1 MDNKTIA
8 NIKTLGID
16 MIDAA
21 GSGHPGIVLGA
32 APIIYTLYA
41 RHMNINCNDD
51 KWISRDHFVLS
62 AGHGSALLY
71 STLYMAGFDISL
83 DDVKNF
89 RRVGY
94 KTPGHPEINVTP
106 GVDMSTGP
114 LGQGFASAVGMAI
127 GEKILENKFII
138 PSTSTILADKPL
150 IKYNVYVLCGD
161 GDLMEGV
168 SYEAASLAGTL
179 NLDNLIV
186 LYDSNNIS
194 LDGDT
199 SNTFTENVIDRFK
212 AMGWFTIKVLNGT
225 NIDEIDKAIIAA
237 KKSGKPSLI
246 EVKTI
251 IGNGSMLAGTNE
263 VHGKCLSKD
272 DIKLLKRNLAM
283 PDAPFYT
290 DQEAVRNFRNLI
302 TTRSGRRYEIWGRA
316 YNEYKNSLNLRE
328 DDYLDIILHGKD
340 YDLLKYN
347 WIFDKD
353 EKKSARE
360 HNGAIMQ
367 EIAKIVPNLIGGCA
381 DLSSSTKAYIKNGDD
396 IKDDHYLGRNIFFG
410 VREHAMGAILNGL
423 SLSNFKVFGSTFL
436 AFSDYMKPA
445 IRLAAIMKLPVNYIF
460 THDSISIGQDGPTHQ
475 PIEQLAMLRS
485 IPNLNVYRP
494 ADAKEIVGCWNL
506 MLNSKTPNVLALF
519 RQDTKILDATSI
531 EYVKYGAYPVR
542 KEVEKLHGIILA
554 TGSEVHTAVL
564 LAEQLYNESK
574 IDLRVISMPCMEIY
588 EKQSDKYKQ
597 SLIPVGYKTVV
608 IEAGSSFGWHKY
620 VYNEKYLIT
629 IDKFG
634 ISGTKSEVDDYCDF
648 SYEKIKDKVKRL
660 FS

>member
-8 NIKTLGID
+8 NLKTLGID

-41 RHMNINCNDD
+41 RHMNINTNDD
-51 KWISRDHFVLS
+51 KWISRDRFVMS

-71 STLYMAGFDISL
+71 STLFMAGFDISE
-83 DDVKNF
+83 DDLKHF
-89 RRVGY
+89 RRVGF
-94 KTPGHPEINVTP
+94 KTPGHPEIGVTP

-114 LGQGFASAVGMAI
+114 LGQGFASAVGMAL

-138 PSTSTILADKPL
+138 PSTSSMLADKPL
-150 IKYNVYVLCGD
+150 INYNVYVLCGD

-199 SNTFTENVIDRFK
+199 SNTFTENVQDRFK
-212 AMGWFTIKVLNGT
+212 AMGWFTTKVLNGT
-225 NIDEIDKAIIAA
+225 NIDEIDKAIITA

-251 IGNGSMLAGTNE
+251 IGNGSMMAGTNE

-272 DIKLLKRNLAM
+272 DIKLLKRTLGM
-283 PDAPFYT
+283 PEAPFYI
-290 DQEAVRNFRNLI
+290 DAEAARNFRNQI
-302 TTRSGRRYEIWGRA
+302 TTRSQRKYEIWGRA
-316 YNEYKNSLNLRE
+316 YNEYKSNMDMKEDSGLDAILRDKE
-328 DDYLDIILHGKD
+328 
-340 YDLLKYN
+340 YDLLNYT
-347 WIFDKD
+347 WTFDRE

-360 HNGAIMQ
+360 INGEIMQ
-367 EIAKIVPNLIGGCA
+367 EIAKIVPNFMGGSA
-381 DLSSSTKAYIKNGDD
+381 DLASSTKAYIKDGGD
-396 IKDDHYLGRNIFFG
+396 IKDDHYFGKNIWFG
-410 VREHAMGAILNGL
+410 VREHSMGSILNGL

-436 AFSDYMKPA
+436 TFSDYMKPA
-445 IRLAAIMKLPVNYIF
+445 IRLAALMNTPVNYIF
-460 THDSISIGQDGPTHQ
+460 THDSINIGQDGPTHQ

-494 ADAKEIVGCWNL
+494 ADANEIVGCWNL
-506 MLNSKTPNVLALF
+506 MLNSKNPNAIVLS
-519 RQDTKILDATSI
+519 RQEVKILDTTNS

-542 KEVEKLHGIILA
+542 KEQEKMHGIVIA
-554 TGSEVHTAVL
+554 TGSEVHTALL
-564 LAEQLYNESK
+564 LADQLYKEFK
-574 IDLRVISMPCMEIY
+574 IDLRVISMPCMEVY

-597 SLIPVGYKTVV
+597 ALIPLGYKTVV

-620 VYNEKYLIT
+620 VYNEKYLVT

-634 ISGTKSEVDDYCDF
+634 VSGTKGEVDEYCNF
-648 SYEKIKDKVKRL
+648 SYEQIKEKVRRL
-660 FS
+660 FN

>member
-8 NIKTLGID
+8 NLKTLGID

-41 RHMNINCNDD
+41 RHMNINTNDD
-51 KWISRDHFVLS
+51 KWISRDRFIMS

-71 STLYMAGFDISL
+71 ATLFMAGFDIPE
-83 DDVKNF
+83 DDLKRF
-89 RRVGY
+89 RRVGS
-94 KTPGHPEINVTP
+94 KTPGHPETGVTP

-138 PSTSTILADKPL
+138 PSTSSMLADKAL
-150 IKYNVYVLCGD
+150 INYNVYVLCGD
-161 GDLMEGV
+161 GDLMEGI

-199 SNTFTENVIDRFK
+199 SNTFTENVQDRFK
-212 AMGWFTIKVLNGT
+212 AMGWFTTKVLNGT
-225 NIDEIDKAIIAA
+225 NVEEIDKAITTA

-251 IGNGSMLAGTNE
+251 IGNGSMMAGTNE

-272 DIKLLKRNLAM
+272 DIKLLKRTLGM
-283 PDAPFYT
+283 PETPFYI
-290 DQEAVRNFRNLI
+290 DSEAVRNFRNQI
-302 TTRSGRRYEIWGRA
+302 TTRSQRKYEIWGRA
-316 YNEYKNSLNLRE
+316 YNEYKSN
-328 DDYLDIILHGKD
+328 LDIKEENCLDVILRGKE
-340 YDLLKYN
+340 YDLLNYA
-347 WIFDKD
+347 WSFDRE
-353 EKKSARE
+353 EKKSTRE
-360 HNGAIMQ
+360 LNGEIMQ
-367 EIAKIVPNLIGGCA
+367 EIAKIVPNLIGGSA
-381 DLSSSTKAYIKNGDD
+381 DLASSTKAYIKNGGD
-396 IKDDHYLGRNIFFG
+396 IKDDHYLGKNIWFG
-410 VREHAMGAILNGL
+410 VREHSMGAILNGL

-436 AFSDYMKPA
+436 TFSDYMKPA
-445 IRLAAIMKLPVNYIF
+445 IRLAALMNIPVNYIF

-494 ADAKEIVGCWNL
+494 ADANEIVGCWNL
-506 MLNSKTPNVLALF
+506 MLNSQNPNAIALS
-519 RQDTKILDATSI
+519 RQDLKLLQTTNS

-542 KEVEKLHGIILA
+542 KEQEKMHGIIIA
-554 TGSEVHTAVL
+554 TGSEVHTALL
-564 LAEQLYNESK
+564 LADQLYKESK
-574 IDLRVISMPCMEIY
+574 IDLRVISMPCMEVY

-597 SLIPVGYKTVV
+597 ALIPLGYKTIV

-620 VYNEKYLIT
+620 VYNEKYLVT

-634 ISGTKSEVDDYCDF
+634 TSGTKSEVDDYCNF
-648 SYEKIKDKVKRL
+648 SYEQIKEKVKRL
-660 FS
+660 FN

>member
-8 NIKTLGID
+8 NLKTLGID

-41 RHMNINCNDD
+41 RHMNINSNDD
-51 KWISRDHFVLS
+51 KWISRDRFVMS

-71 STLYMAGFDISL
+71 ATLFMAGFDISE
-83 DDVKNF
+83 DDLKHF
-89 RRVGY
+89 RRVGF
-94 KTPGHPEINVTP
+94 KTPGHPEIGVTP

-138 PSTSTILADKPL
+138 PSTSSMLADKAL
-150 IKYNVYVLCGD
+150 INYNVYVLCGD
-161 GDLMEGV
+161 GDLMEGI

-199 SNTFTENVIDRFK
+199 SNTFTENVQDRFK
-212 AMGWFTIKVLNGT
+212 AMGWFTTKVLNGT
-225 NIDEIDKAIIAA
+225 NVEEIDKAIITA

-251 IGNGSMLAGTNE
+251 IGNGSMMAGTNE
-263 VHGKCLSKD
+263 VHGKCLLKD
-272 DIKLLKRNLAM
+272 DIKLLKRTLGM
-283 PDAPFYT
+283 PETPFYI
-290 DQEAVRNFRNLI
+290 DSEAVRNFRNQI
-302 TTRSGRRYEIWGRA
+302 TTRSQRKYEIWGRA
-316 YNEYKNSLNLRE
+316 YNEYKNNLDIRE
-328 DDYLDIILHGKD
+328 DNCLEVILRGKE
-340 YDLLKYN
+340 YDLLN
-347 WIFDKD
+347 STWTFDR
-353 EKKSARE
+353 ETKKSTRE
-360 HNGAIMQ
+360 LNGEIMQ
-367 EIAKIVPNLIGGCA
+367 EIAKIVPNFIGGSA
-381 DLSSSTKAYIKNGDD
+381 DLASSTKTYIKNGDD
-396 IKDDHYLGRNIFFG
+396 IKDDHYLGKNIWFG
-410 VREHAMGAILNGL
+410 VREHSMGAILNGL

-436 AFSDYMKPA
+436 TFSDYMKPA
-445 IRLAAIMKLPVNYIF
+445 IRLAALMNIPVNYIF

-494 ADAKEIVGCWNL
+494 ADANEIVGCWNL
-506 MLNSKTPNVLALF
+506 MLNSQNPNVIALS
-519 RQDTKILDATSI
+519 RQDMKILPTTNS

-542 KEVEKLHGIILA
+542 KEQEKMHGIIIA
-554 TGSEVHTAVL
+554 TGSEVHTALL
-564 LAEQLYNESK
+564 LADQLYKESK
-574 IDLRVISMPCMEIY
+574 IDLRVISMPCMEVY

-597 SLIPVGYKTVV
+597 ALIPLGYKTIV

-620 VYNEKYLIT
+620 VYNDKYLVT
-629 IDKFG
+629 IDMFG
-634 ISGTKSEVDDYCDF
+634 VSGTKGEVDEYCNF
-648 SYEKIKDKVKRL
+648 SYEQIKDRVKRL
-660 FS
+660 FN

>member
-8 NIKTLGID
+8 NLKTLGID

-41 RHMNINCNDD
+41 RHMNINSNDD
-51 KWISRDHFVLS
+51 KWISRDRFVMS

-71 STLYMAGFDISL
+71 ATLFMAGFDISE
-83 DDVKNF
+83 DDLKRF
-89 RRVGY
+89 RRAGS
-94 KTPGHPEINVTP
+94 KTPGHPEIGVTP

-138 PSTSTILADKPL
+138 PSTSSMLADKAL
-150 IKYNVYVLCGD
+150 INYNVYVLCGD

-199 SNTFTENVIDRFK
+199 SNTFTENVQDRFK
-212 AMGWFTIKVLNGT
+212 AMGWFTTKVLNGS
-225 NIDEIDKAIIAA
+225 NVEEIDKAIITA

-251 IGNGSMLAGTNE
+251 IGNGSMMAGTNE

-272 DIKLLKRNLAM
+272 DIKLLKRTLGM
-283 PDAPFYT
+283 PETPFYI
-290 DQEAVRNFRNLI
+290 DSEAVRNFRNQI
-302 TTRSGRRYEIWGRA
+302 TTRSQRKYEIWGRA
-316 YNEYKNSLNLRE
+316 YNEYKNNLDIRE
-328 DDYLDIILHGKD
+328 DSCLDVILHGKE
-340 YDLLKYN
+340 YDLLNYT
-347 WIFDKD
+347 WTFDRE

-360 HNGAIMQ
+360 LNGEIMQ
-367 EIAKIVPNLIGGCA
+367 EIAKIVPNFIGGSA
-381 DLSSSTKAYIKNGDD
+381 DLASSTKAYIKNGGD
-396 IKDDHYLGRNIFFG
+396 IKDDHYLGKNIWFG
-410 VREHAMGAILNGL
+410 VREHSMGSVLNGL

-436 AFSDYMKPA
+436 TFADYMKPA
-445 IRLAAIMKLPVNYIF
+445 IRLAALMNTPINYIF

-494 ADAKEIVGCWNL
+494 ADANEIVGCWNL
-506 MLNSKTPNVLALF
+506 MLNSKNPNAIALS
-519 RQDTKILDATSI
+519 RQDLKILNSTSS

-542 KEVEKLHGIILA
+542 KEQEKMHGIIIA
-554 TGSEVHTAVL
+554 TGSEVHTALL
-564 LAEQLYNESK
+564 LADQLYKEFK
-574 IDLRVISMPCMEIY
+574 IDLRVISMPCMEVY

-597 SLIPVGYKTVV
+597 ALIPLGYKTVV

-620 VYNEKYLIT
+620 VYNEKYLVT
-629 IDKFG
+629 IDMFG
-634 ISGTKSEVDDYCDF
+634 VSGTKGEVDEYCNF
-648 SYEKIKDKVKRL
+648 SYEKIKEKVKRL
-660 FS
+660 FN

>member
-51 KWISRDHFVLS
+51 KWISRDRFVLS

-283 PDAPFYT
+283 PDVPFYT

-302 TTRSGRRYEIWGRA
+302 TTRSGRKYEIWGRA

-396 IKDDHYLGRNIFFG
+396 IKDEHYLGRNIFFG